1 MAYTKIKSI
10 VRREVTV
17 DVLWDDGLTAT
28 DMVVPDVP
36 VENFDS
42 AKGYLLAY
50 VSGKYA
56 EYRAAADRVAYE
68 NPTPDPMVLAAI
80 GHTFDNDGNVV
91 A

>member
-1 MAYTKIKSI
+1 MARTTIKSI
-10 VRREVTV
+10 TRREVTV
-17 DVLWDDGLTAT
+17 DVEWDDGLVAT

-36 VENFDS
+36 VEDF
-42 AKGYLLAY
+42 AAAQAYLLTY
-50 VSGKYA
+50 VTGKYT
-56 EYRAAADRVAYE
+56 EYRAAADRAAYE